1 MPIYDEL
8 NDNEKNQIK
17 INAKRNIEYAMY
29 TLEIDIL
36 LEKAKSN
43 PDLEKI
49 SIMENEIAEKEN
61 QILALGNVL

>member
-49 SIMENEIAEKEN
+49 SIMENEIVEKEN

>member
-1 MPIYDEL
+1 MPIYQEL

-17 INAKRNIEYAMY
+17 VNAKRNIEYAMY

-49 SIMENEIAEKEN
+49 SVMENEIAEKEN

>member
-8 NDNEKNQIK
+8 NNNEKNQIK

-49 SIMENEIAEKEN
+49 SIMENEIAEKEQ

>member
-1 MPIYDEL
+1 MPSYEEL

-17 INAKRNIEYAMY
+17 INAKRNLEYGMY
-29 TLEIDIL
+29 ALEVDIL

-49 SIMENEIAEKEN
+49 SIMENEISEKEN

>member
-8 NDNEKNQIK
+8 NNNEKNQIK
-17 INAKRNIEYAMY
+17 VNAKRNLEYGMY

>member
-1 MPIYDEL
+1 MPVYEEL

-17 INAKRNIEYAMY
+17 VNAKRNIEYAMY

-49 SIMENEIAEKEN
+49 SIMENEIAEKEH
-61 QILALGNVL
+61 QVLALGNVL

>member
-1 MPIYDEL
+1 MPTYEEL

-17 INAKRNIEYAMY
+17 VNAKRNIEYAMY

-49 SIMENEIAEKEN
+49 LIMENEIAEKEH

>member
-1 MPIYDEL
+1 MPIYEEL

-17 INAKRNIEYAMY
+17 VNAKRNIEYAMY

-49 SIMENEIAEKEN
+49 SIMENEIEEKER

>member
-8 NDNEKNQIK
+8 NNNEKNQIK
-17 INAKRNIEYAMY
+17 VNAKRNLEYGMY

-49 SIMENEIAEKEN
+49 SIMENEIAEKEQ

>member
-1 MPIYDEL
+1 MPIYEEL

-17 INAKRNIEYAMY
+17 VNAKRNIEYAMY

-49 SIMENEIAEKEN
+49 SIMENEIVEKEH

>member
-61 QILALGNVL
+61 QILALGYVL

>member
-1 MPIYDEL
+1 MPSYEEL

-17 INAKRNIEYAMY
+17 INAKRNLEYGMY
-29 TLEIDIL
+29 ALEVDIL

>member
-1 MPIYDEL
+1 MPSYEEL

-17 INAKRNIEYAMY
+17 INAKRNLEYSMY
-29 TLEIDIL
+29 ALEVDIL

-49 SIMENEIAEKEN
+49 SIMENEISEKEN

>member
-36 LEKAKSN
+36 LEKAKSK

>member
-1 MPIYDEL
+1 MPSYEEL

-17 INAKRNIEYAMY
+17 INAKRNLEYSMY

-43 PDLEKI
+43 PDFEKI
-49 SIMENEIAEKEN
+49 SVMENEIVEKEN

>member
-1 MPIYDEL
+1 MPSYEEL

-17 INAKRNIEYAMY
+17 INAKRNLEYGMY
-29 TLEIDIL
+29 ALEIDIL

>member
-49 SIMENEIAEKEN
+49 SIMENEIAEKEQ

>member
-17 INAKRNIEYAMY
+17 VNAKRNLEYAMY

-49 SIMENEIAEKEN
+49 SIMENEISEKEN

>member
-1 MPIYDEL
+1 MPSYEEL

-17 INAKRNIEYAMY
+17 INAKRNLEYSMY
-29 TLEIDIL
+29 ALEVDIL

-49 SIMENEIAEKEN
+49 
-61 QILALGNVL
+61 

>member
-1 MPIYDEL
+1 MPIYEEL

-17 INAKRNIEYAMY
+17 VNAKRNIEYAMY

>member
-1 MPIYDEL
+1 MPSYEEL

-17 INAKRNIEYAMY
+17 INAKRNLEYSMY
-29 TLEIDIL
+29 ALEVDIL